1 MTVGVDEA
9 GRGPLAGPV
18 IAAACVLP
26 EGIDFPG
33 LADSKT
39 LTPAQREKLF
49 QLLTGAKGFRFGIG
63 FCDVEII
70 DKINILQATFLAMQQ
85 AVKAVPGPIDRVLV
99 DGPYAPKFGYLTEAI
114 IDGDAFIPV
123 ISAAS
128 NIAKVW
134 RDGLMREL
142 AKQFPGYGFEQH
154 KGYGT
159 AKHLAALKQ
168 LGPCAIHRKSFA
180 PVKACY

>member
-18 IAAACVLP
+18 VAAACILP
-26 EGIDFPG
+26 EGVDFPG

-39 LTPAQREKLF
+39 LSPAQRQRLF
-49 QLLTGAKGFRFGIG
+49 HLLTSSKGFRFGVG
-63 FCDVEII
+63 FCDVEVI

-85 AVKAVPGPIDRVLV
+85 AVKAIPGPIAQILV
-99 DGPYAPKFGYLTEAI
+99 DGPYAPKFGYPTEAI
-114 IDGDAFIPV
+114 IDGDAFVPV
-123 ISAAS
+123 IMAAG
-128 NIAKVW
+128 NVAKEI
-134 RDGLMREL
+134 RDELMREL

-168 LGPCAIHRKSFA
+168 LGPCPIHRKSFK
-180 PVKACY
+180 PVRACS